1 MENVDG
7 KFLVLENLT
16 KDCLKPSILDLK
28 MGTRMYSDF
37 ASETKALSQRR
48 KCSKT
53 TSSSLGVRFCGS
65 YKYQV
70 EESDYKRID
79 KYVGRTKDVFTFT
92 SLLRDFFS
100 SSKTGKIH
108 SDIINNVIEQL
119 QKIRNIIHELGNY
132 SN

>member
-65 YKYQV
+65 YKYQA

-108 SDIINNVIEQL
+108 IDIINNVIEQL
-119 QKIRNIIHELGNY
+119 QKIRNIIHELGN
-132 SN
+132 